1 MTKFA
6 KVAKPTKV
14 KIKKS
19 NSEKSWYNNRIGE
32 EFIIDSESTRDYYV
46 EFDGFIRC
54 ILKVDAIRLN

>member
-1 MTKFA
+1 MKKFTKA
-6 KVAKPTKV
+6 AKPTKV

-54 ILKVDAIRLN
+54 ILKIDAIRLN